1 MDACAAEGTWE
12 EGSISADFIW
22 MTGSRRIRVVKR
34 EGWSRASFVL
44 DGGGKRKKGEE
55 ISFFF

>member
-1 MDACAAEGTWE
+1 
-12 EGSISADFIW
+12 
-22 MTGSRRIRVVKR
+22 MTGSRRMRVVKR

-44 DGGGKRKKGEE
+44 DGGGNRKKGEE